1 MNNYNNNIFP
11 IPSATIV
18 GDIGFVFLTLVA
30 VALLITGLVYII
42 NVAKD
47 CVWNTGYF
55 EAFIDTTSAVKER
68 LTKIKQLNSALDDA
82 IEIFNSNVQDSCE
95 VYARVEDV
103 YVGNNSS
110 PKDDEFDLPDAE
122 LKARLERRKN
132 AAKSRFRDARTL
144 YGTSINTPIYECF
157 VGGEADDT
165 ETELRSELQELETK
179 LQAIQMGD
187 IGMKSNSVD
196 GLLKF
201 NNKYIK
207 KSLEEMGNERAKR
220 IEGFADPGLSGQA
233 LLDRADK
240 TIIRGNNVYA
250 FITNQRQRVET
261 QQELAKE
268 MSQTVNRIQSGNIST
283 SDIK

>member
-11 IPSATIV
+11 IPSAAIV
-18 GDIGFVFLTLVA
+18 GDIGFVFLTLLA
-30 VALLITGLVYII
+30 VALLITGFAYLV

-55 EAFIDTTSAVKER
+55 EPFIDSTKYESAVKER
-68 LTKIKQLNSALDDA
+68 LIKIKQLNSVLDDA

-122 LKARLERRKN
+122 LKARLERRKK
-132 AAKSRFRDARTL
+132 AAKSRFRDARIL

-187 IGMKSNSVD
+187 IGMKSNSID

-201 NNKYIK
+201 NTKYIK
-207 KSLEEMGNERAKR
+207 KSLEEMGV
-220 IEGFADPGLSGQA
+220 EGFSDPVVLSGQA

-240 TIIRGNNVYA
+240 AILLGNKVYA
-250 FITNQRQRVET
+250 FIKDQRQRVEM

-268 MSQTVNRIQSGNIST
+268 MTKTVNRVQSGNIST
-283 SDIK
+283 KDIQ